1 MNKNVVV
8 VYNGASLALEVL
20 ADLNFRMTNFVL
32 HEHQV
37 HGLHALR
44 RCLLPTLGLLSG
56 IGSFCIAPCSC
67 LRRFLDEINAGIA
80 VTTARPQSAFN
91 RHLTA
96 GVVEFPLYC
105 EGVERTRFAYGIYL
119 LNKVVP
125 HSLCAQYPFVSTAA
139 LGLF

>member
-1 MNKNVVV
+1 M
-8 VYNGASLALEVL
+8 
-20 ADLNFRMTNFVL
+20 
-32 HEHQV
+32 
-37 HGLHALR
+37 HGLNALR

-56 IGSFCIAPCSC
+56 IGSFCTAPCSC
-67 LRRFLDEINAGIA
+67 LCRFLDEINAGIA
-80 VTTARPQSAFN
+80 VTIARPQSALN

-125 HSLCAQYPFVSTAA
+125 HSLCARYPFVSTDA